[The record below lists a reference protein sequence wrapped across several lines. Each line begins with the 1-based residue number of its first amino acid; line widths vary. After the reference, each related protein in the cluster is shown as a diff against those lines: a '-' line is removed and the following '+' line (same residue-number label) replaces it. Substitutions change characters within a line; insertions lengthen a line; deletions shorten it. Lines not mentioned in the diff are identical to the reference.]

1 MSGEGINMAHVTVTI
16 AGRAYRMACDDG
28 QEEHLAR
35 LGQEVDAKID
45 QLRAAFGEIGDQRL
59 SVMAAITIADEL
71 SETRRRIHA
80 LEQDLQAER
89 TARAGMVQRLA
100 DSQSAVAGTIIDAAE
115 RLEHLARELGPSPSG
130 GVGMG

>member
-1 MSGEGINMAHVTVTI
+1 MAHVTVTI

-28 QEEHLAR
+28 QEAHLTR
-35 LGQEVDAKID
+35 LGEEVDARID

-71 SETRRRIHA
+71 SEARRKIRS
-80 LEQDLQAER
+80 LEQEGAADRSAHDAAVRRLGEVE
-89 TARAGMVQRLA
+89 TELAGTVINAADRLERLA
-100 DSQSAVAGTIIDAAE
+100 RD
-115 RLEHLARELGPSPSG
+115 LGPSPSG

>member
-1 MSGEGINMAHVTVTI
+1 MAHVTVTI

-28 QEEHLAR
+28 QEEHLTR
-35 LGQEVDAKID
+35 LAQDVDARID

-71 SETRRRIHA
+71 AEAKRRIRT
-80 LEQDLQAER
+80 LEQDLESQRA
-89 TARAGMVQRLA
+89 ARAATLERMEQSEQA
-100 DSQSAVAGTIIDAAE
+100 MASAVITAAE
-115 RLEHLARELGPSPSG
+115 RLERIARDLGTSPSG

>member
-1 MSGEGINMAHVTVTI
+1 MAHVTVTI

-28 QEEHLAR
+28 QEEHLTR
-35 LGQEVDAKID
+35 LGEEVDARID

-71 SETRRRIHA
+71 SEARRKIRA
-80 LEQDLQAER
+80 LEQEAAADRSGRDAAVRRLGEVESEL
-89 TARAGMVQRLA
+89 AGT
-100 DSQSAVAGTIIDAAE
+100 VAGAAE
-115 RLEHLARELGPSPSG
+115 RLERLARELGPSPSG

>member
-1 MSGEGINMAHVTVTI
+1 MAHVTVTI

-28 QEEHLAR
+28 QEEHLTR
-35 LGQEVDAKID
+35 LAQDVDARID

-71 SETRRRIHA
+71 AEAKRRIRS
-80 LEQDLQAER
+80 LEQDLESQRAAR
-89 TARAGMVQRLA
+89 TATLERMEQSEQAMA
-100 DSQSAVAGTIIDAAE
+100 SAVLTAAE
-115 RLEHLARELGPSPSG
+115 RLERIARDLGTSPSG

>member
-1 MSGEGINMAHVTVTI
+1 MAHVTVTI

-28 QEEHLAR
+28 QEEHLTR
-35 LGQEVDAKID
+35 LGEEVDARID

-71 SETRRRIHA
+71 SEARRKIRA
-80 LEQDLQAER
+80 LEQEVAADRSGREAAVRRLGEVE
-89 TARAGMVQRLA
+89 TELAGT
-100 DSQSAVAGTIIDAAE
+100 VAGAAE
-115 RLEHLARELGPSPSG
+115 RLERLARELGPSPSG

>member
-1 MSGEGINMAHVTVTI
+1 MAHVTVTI

-28 QEEHLAR
+28 QEAHLTR
-35 LGQEVDAKID
+35 LGEEVDARID

-71 SETRRRIHA
+71 SEARRKIRS
-80 LEQDLQAER
+80 LEQEGAADR
-89 TARAGMVQRLA
+89 SARDAAVRRLGEVETELAGTVINAADRLERLA
-100 DSQSAVAGTIIDAAE
+100 RD
-115 RLEHLARELGPSPSG
+115 LGPSPSG

>member
-1 MSGEGINMAHVTVTI
+1 MAHVSVTI

-28 QEEHLAR
+28 QEDHLTR

-71 SETRRRIHA
+71 SETRRHVRA
-80 LEQDLQAER
+80 LEQELQAER
-89 TARAGMVQRLA
+89 AARTGAQQRLGDNQKA
-100 DSQSAVAGTIIDAAE
+100 LAGTVLDAAD
-115 RLEHLARELGPSPSG
+115 RLERLARELGPSPSG

>member
-1 MSGEGINMAHVTVTI
+1 MSAEASPMAHVSVTI

-28 QEEHLAR
+28 QEDHLTR

-71 SETRRRIHA
+71 SETRRHLRA
-80 LEQDLQAER
+80 LEQELTAER
-89 TARAGMVQRLA
+89 AARAGAQQRLG
-100 DSQSAVAGTIIDAAE
+100 DGQKVLAGTVLDAAE
-115 RLEHLARELGPSPSG
+115 RLERLARELGPSPSG

>member
-1 MSGEGINMAHVTVTI
+1 MAHVTVTI

-28 QEEHLAR
+28 QEAHLTR
-35 LGQEVDAKID
+35 LGEEVDARID

-71 SETRRRIHA
+71 SEARRKIRS
-80 LEQDLQAER
+80 LEQEAATDRSGREAAVR
-89 TARAGMVQRLA
+89 RLGEVE
-100 DSQSAVAGTIIDAAE
+100 SELAGTVTGAAE
-115 RLEHLARELGPSPSG
+115 RLERLARELGPSPSG

>member
-1 MSGEGINMAHVTVTI
+1 MAHVTVTI

-28 QEEHLAR
+28 QEEHLTR
-35 LGQEVDAKID
+35 LGEEVDARID

-71 SETRRRIHA
+71 SEARRKIRA
-80 LEQDLQAER
+80 LEQDAAADRGGREAAVRRLGEVEAEL
-89 TARAGMVQRLA
+89 AGT
-100 DSQSAVAGTIIDAAE
+100 VAGAAE
-115 RLEHLARELGPSPSG
+115 RLERLARELGPSPSG

>member
-1 MSGEGINMAHVTVTI
+1 MAHVTVTI

-28 QEEHLAR
+28 QEAHLTR
-35 LGQEVDAKID
+35 LGEEVDARID

-71 SETRRRIHA
+71 SEARRKIRS
-80 LEQDLQAER
+80 LEQEGAADR
-89 TARAGMVQRLA
+89 GARDVAVRRLGE
-100 DSQSAVAGTIIDAAE
+100 VETELAGTVVNAAE
-115 RLEHLARELGPSPSG
+115 RLERLARDLGPSPSG